1 MSATITTLPPRSK
14 LGGEAADHQHQD
26 AGAVQPVE
34 GISQRDSFIA
44 ETAVKLDRLQET
56 NRLLLGDVGELVVK
70 VAALQEACASED
82 RRYGFHQAEK
92 RLGESKLGEVV
103 RHYRDLKARLDRI
116 EARAVGS
123 YHAYGSLGEVSR
135 KLGELEQQRDE
146 AERIGR
152 AATIRA
158 WLFCGTALAATII
171 VAFSVVLSDGHL

>member
-1 MSATITTLPPRSK
+1 M
-14 LGGEAADHQHQD
+14 
-26 AGAVQPVE
+26 
-34 GISQRDSFIA
+34 
-44 ETAVKLDRLQET
+44 
-56 NRLLLGDVGELVVK
+56 GDVGELVE

-146 AERIGR
+146 ADELAEGDYSRLAILR
-152 AATIRA
+152 D
-158 WLFCGTALAATII
+158 GTSSHHHYCIQRSAL
-171 VAFSVVLSDGHL
+171 